1 MMGGGGGGFDA
12 QEMLE
17 RLPPMP
23 LAELKP
29 GDVIVVSSTNGADPT
44 RLNAIA
50 LVAGVDAILNAM
62 QAQQGRPAGGPAA
75 GAGANTGLPA
85 GIDFGIGLP

>member
-1 MMGGGGGGFDA
+1 MGGGPGGGGFDA
-12 QEMLE
+12 QELLE
-17 RLPPMP
+17 RLPQMP

-29 GDVIVVSSTNGADPT
+29 GDMIMVSSTNGADPT

-50 LVAGVDAILNAM
+50 LVAGVDSIINAM
-62 QAQQGRPAGGPAA
+62 SQRAGGPAA
-75 GAGANTGLPA
+75 GPGANPGLPA